1 MTLLTDYADVSGVE
15 VGAGVGV
22 NQSNSSPNRLR
33 VSSTSVPISA
43 AIVPLATICASRLFS
58 LM

>member
-33 VSSTSVPISA
+33 VSSTRVPFAA
-43 AIVPLATICASRLFS
+43 AIVPLATICA
-58 LM
+58 